1 MIIVNATKTVKTIL
15 TARGDVMT
23 IQPGGQ
29 SEMTVASGYL
39 VRAAMKLGDP
49 SEIGIVIN
57 GSYEMNVAS
66 QITGSAPYLYTDL
79 QEALSK
85 LIDPNIDYTARLDN
99 SKNVL
104 QLKDELEGKNAEIK
118 KLQAEIGE
126 LNSRLTLAEAADL
139 KADLEKQVRTLEVD
153 NKNLT
158 GDKMRLEKQLSES
171 QDQVTK
177 QNETLNQLRQVVG
190 EKDQVLSQLNNQV
203 KDLTAKLEAASV
215 NDSKE
220 LEAKIAESSAKIE
233 ELENLVA
240 TANARCNELQEVNGD
255 YETQIKRLQES
266 KDAAMANLKEASE
279 TIEKMK
285 TSFNAA
291 CEKFGLYL
299 DDNNEWQ
306 QDLPQKKASE

>member
-1 MIIVNATKTVKTIL
+1 MIIINATKTVKTIL

-29 SEMTVASGYL
+29 SEMTVASSYL

-57 GSYEMNVAS
+57 GSYEMQVAS

-85 LIDPNIDYTARLDN
+85 LIDPSIDYTAKLDN

-104 QLKDELEGKNAEIK
+104 QLQDELAGKNKRIK
-118 KLQAEIGE
+118 DLESEIGE

-139 KADLEKQVRTLEVD
+139 KADLEKQVRTLETE
-153 NKNLT
+153 NKNVT
-158 GDKMRLEKQLSES
+158 SDKLRLEKQLSES

-177 QNETLNQLRQVVG
+177 QNDALNQLRQQVG
-190 EKDQVLSQLNNQV
+190 EKDQILSQLNAQI
-203 KDLTAKLEAASV
+203 KDLTAKLESATVSGSA
-215 NDSKE
+215 E
-220 LEAKIAESSAKIE
+220 LEAKLSEANAKVT
-233 ELENLVA
+233 ELEELVA
-240 TANARCNELQEVNGD
+240 TANKQANDLQEANGE
-255 YETQIKRLQES
+255 YETQIRKLQES
-266 KDAAMANLKEASE
+266 KDAAMANLKEASQ
-279 TIEKMK
+279 TIENMK

-299 DDNNEWQ
+299 DDDGEWQ
-306 QDLPQKKASE
+306 QELPSKSSE